1 MFPHYHLCCWAPKVN
16 LHSFGMLNRG
26 SSEHSPKAVL
36 TVLLLVL
43 ESLVVIQSTSMKALG
58 YIDNIMPISE

>member
-1 MFPHYHLCCWAPKVN
+1 
-16 LHSFGMLNRG
+16 MLNRG